1 MSWKDKNGVIRIQK
15 DVSMEGYVP
24 SREIKNIKKAPDLL
38 PRELTFSEFRV
49 GMEVNI
55 PFANSAEL

>member
-1 MSWKDKNGVIRIQK
+1 MSWKDRNGVIQVRK
-15 DVSMEGYVP
+15 DVSMQGYIS
-24 SREIKNIKKAPDLL
+24 SREIKNIKKAPALFA
-38 PRELTFSEFRV
+38 RELTFSEFLV